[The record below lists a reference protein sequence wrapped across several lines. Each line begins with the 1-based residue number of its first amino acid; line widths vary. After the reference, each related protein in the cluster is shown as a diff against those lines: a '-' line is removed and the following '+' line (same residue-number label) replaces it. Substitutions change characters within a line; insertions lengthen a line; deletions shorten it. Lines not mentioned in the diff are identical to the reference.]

1 MNKQLNLFG
10 EAEIQAEN
18 KLIISKKGK
27 AQLSKNQI
35 LFNKLTKRIE
45 NLEQSID
52 KETEKCEALL
62 KFHGAKIQPALVKT
76 ANLRFDLA
84 MSLADVSYQYKFG
97 KNQLAKINDTILDL
111 CTKAF
116 QFIIPSP
123 EQEAFYNNWSQTS
136 YKEELEYQEKETKE
150 TVFDFLNFMFGM
162 DIDPDTPMDTDE
174 DINNLYQKMGEQFGG
189 FEEPR
194 ERKKTKKQLQREEL
208 AKAEEAI
215 QKKSIRSIYITLAKV
230 LHPDT
235 EKDPVLKLEKEEL
248 MKKVTVAFE
257 EKDLTTLLKLE
268 MEWVHKETEHLE
280 TLSDDKLKIYI
291 SALKQ
296 QVAELEQKKY
306 SISQNPRY
314 SDIVPFLSYSETHAR
329 TYINEGVKHEKQSCD
344 SLKHFL
350 TEFKKPG
357 KKKVIMEF
365 VTEYCELLDDY
376 YEDPFDF

>member
-10 EAEIQAEN
+10 EAEIQTVN
-18 KLIISKKGK
+18 KLVISKNGK

-35 LFNKLTKRIE
+35 LFNKLTKKIEDLEKTIE
-45 NLEQSID
+45 N
-52 KETEKCEALL
+52 ETEKCENLL
-62 KFHGAKIQPALVKT
+62 KLHSAKIQPAVVKT
-76 ANLRFDLA
+76 ANLRIDLA
-84 MSLADVSYQYKFG
+84 MKLADATYVYKFG
-97 KNQLAKINDTILDL
+97 KTQLAKINDTILDL

-116 QFIIPSP
+116 QFIVPSP

-136 YKEELEYQEKETKE
+136 YKEELEYQKGETKE

-162 DIDPDTPMDTDE
+162 DIDSDTPMDTDE

-194 ERKKTKKQLQREEL
+194 ERKKTKKQLQREEQ

-235 EKDPVLKLEKEEL
+235 EKDPVLKLEKEGL

-257 EKDLTTLLKLE
+257 EKDLSTLLKLE
-268 MEWVHKETEHLE
+268 MEWVHKESEHLE

-296 QVAELEQKKY
+296 QVAELEQKKF
-306 SISQNPRY
+306 SIRQNPRY
-314 SDIVPFLSYSETHAR
+314 FDIVSFLNYSENHAR
-329 TYINEGVKHEKQSCD
+329 TYINESVKLEKQSFN

-350 TEFKKPG
+350 TEFIKPN
-357 KKKVIMEF
+357 KKKVITGF

-376 YEDPFDF
+376 EDSFDF